1 MLYVTKNDIFFKGQT
16 RPWQILNPTLP
27 TEEWTAKD
35 PWKDSPN
42 MQINPAKARATSR
55 IGFIM
60 QKGGVNFKQSRI
72 TRNRTW
78 YALTSA

>member
-1 MLYVTKNDIFFKGQT
+1 MPYVTKCDIYFKGHT
-16 RPWQILNPTLP
+16 HPRQIINATLT

-35 PWKDSPN
+35 PSKDSPN

-60 QKGGVNFKQSRI
+60 QKGGVNFKQTRI
-72 TRNRTW
+72 TRNRTQDV
-78 YALTSA
+78 LTSA